1 MKKSI
6 GIGLMGLG
14 TVAGQVVRVLTDEG
28 KAKVLTDYVGVPVI
42 LRKIKVIDVDLARP
56 LAKSL
61 DPQLL
66 TIDEDEFYNT
76 PDIDIVVEAIGGE
89 KPAFDYLKR
98 ALTAGKH
105 VVSSNKEVIAKHG
118 VELWGLAAQ
127 NNVGLHYEA
136 SAGGGIP
143 LITPFQRDL
152 IANKIKSI
160 HAIINGTTNYILSR
174 MAREGVEFAT
184 ALKKA
189 QELGY
194 AESNPRNDLDG
205 IDATYKLAILASLA
219 FHCQV
224 RPQDIYCEGVSRLTK
239 RDFQYAKE
247 LGYAVKLLAIARQE
261 DNAIQVRV
269 HPVFLP
275 EEAMLA
281 GVDGVF
287 NAIQVEGDLVGKLLF
302 YGQGAGAFPTS
313 SAVVADIASAARD
326 VLFQVGAGG
335 GWKIE
340 SGKTIRPMAELET
353 RYYLRMEVA
362 DQPGVLA
369 NISKVLGDNL
379 ISIYSVLQKEANSI
393 TGIAEI
399 VIMTHLSKEKSV
411 QDAIGQL
418 KKLPVVKEIGNFVRV
433 EDVK

>member
-1 MKKSI
+1 MGKSI
-6 GIGLMGLG
+6 GIGLLGLG
-14 TVAGQVVRVLTDEG
+14 TVAGQVVEVLRDEA
-28 KAKVLTDYVGVPVI
+28 KARIMAEYIGAPVVLK
-42 LRKIKVIDVDLARP
+42 KIKIIDADLERP
-56 LAKSL
+56 LAKTL
-61 DPQLL
+61 QAGLL
-66 TIDEDEFYNT
+66 TTDEDEFFGT

-98 ALTAGKH
+98 ALTDGKH
-105 VVSSNKEVIAKHG
+105 VVTSNKEVIAKHG
-118 VELWGLAAQ
+118 VKLWLLATQ
-127 NNVGLHYEA
+127 YNVGLHYEA

-143 LITPFQRDL
+143 LIAPLQRDL
-152 IANKIKSI
+152 VANRIKSI
-160 HAIINGTTNYILSR
+160 HAIINGTTNYILTR
-174 MAREGVEFAT
+174 MASEGVEFAT

-224 RPQDIYCEGVSRLTK
+224 GPQDVYCEGVSRLTK

-247 LGYAVKLLAIARQE
+247 LGYTVKLLAIARQ
-261 DNAIQVRV
+261 DDHTIQVRV

-275 EEAMLA
+275 KETMLA
-281 GVDGVF
+281 GVDGVY

-302 YGQGAGAFPTS
+302 YGRGAGAFPTS
-313 SAVVADIASAARD
+313 SAVVADIAAAAKD
-326 VLFQVGAGG
+326 VLFKVGFGSA
-335 GWKIE
+335 WKLE
-340 SGKTIRPMAELET
+340 PGKTIRPMSELET

-369 NISKVLGDNL
+369 QISKVLGDNS
-379 ISIYSVLQKEANSI
+379 ISIYSVLQKEANSV
-393 TGIAEI
+393 TGTAEI
-399 VIMTHLSKEKSV
+399 VIMTHLSKEKSM
-411 QDAIGQL
+411 QAALSYLKQL
-418 KKLPVVKEIGNFVRV
+418 PIVKEIGNFVRV